1 MFQHQLLPH
10 EKWPRQQAGAG
21 EAQLS
26 LPQPPPGREELP
38 ASQNQPSELL
48 ADALLWEQ
56 LAQEEWMAAEAAH
69 SRHSAAAALGY
80 SATAAHDPL
89 DTLREAAWQ
98 AAKDKA
104 QAKEAVLV
112 AFAHATSQL
121 PGSRPQLLG
130 VAPAVFVLLLGNP
143 ERARPAGVLL
153 VQVPT
158 AYGAPR
164 SSSDGSGSRQ
174 RWSEAHAEEHVLRV
188 LVYCPK
194 TGTLLEHR
202 DWLLK
207 EEHQLADHPLFGLP
221 CWDSRDGWQ
230 LLFPDPLD
238 EPHQATMFAATIA
251 AYGAA
256 QPAPYTA
263 CPLPPPTSFSPAF
276 SRTCT
281 SPRMPSQPVQQ
292 LVEPDLSQ
300 TQLFQLYQSQHEL
313 PGPHLLP
320 TFSAEEL
327 PAFDAV
333 PSRCSAGQDAAAGT
347 VQHGPLP
354 LPPAPMVAPPLPP
367 VVEPAQTPAAVKWQ
381 PPTPMK
387 QAHGTAYPSPS
398 PGSGSRAAPS
408 PAPASVDAELL
419 QLLDW
424 EDELDGSYRRAVV
437 TLRNRAV
444 SKAALLRH

>member
-112 AFAHATSQL
+112 AF
-121 PGSRPQLLG
+121 
-130 VAPAVFVLLLGNP
+130 
-143 ERARPAGVLL
+143 
-153 VQVPT
+153 VPT